1 MALWDDLLAEYE
13 QRQAERD
20 PAVGPSDARVLVPG
34 KGCVRQLA
42 YRSQRVPATDPEPE
56 HRTRAAI
63 IGEAIHAQVATAR
76 RATHWALVEFQVTPP
91 GFPRA
96 GRLDGYTA
104 GEVNDLKTVS
114 SRVYAGVLE
123 LGKARPGDGRQ
134 AELYALALAELGH
147 EVHTL
152 SVTYVNRE
160 TGEDFTDS
168 WSWDADAAWRT
179 AIAMYRVIDA
189 ASLPPA
195 ELGRAARLPHDRP
208 CDGCPWRTACWGT
221 LSAAP
226 VDVVTPAPAD
236 VAAAARELKAALSAR
251 AELEERIEQLRHE
264 VGAAHGM
271 RFEDEEG
278 IVREI
283 RWSSGRPPG
292 EGGALDQGRARAL
305 LEYHGEQPPTLGTAP
320 RLSMPAVR

>member
-13 QRQAERD
+13 RGQAERD

-42 YRSQRVPATDPEPE
+42 YRTQRVPATDPEPE

-76 RATHWALVEFQVTPP
+76 RAAGWAMVEADVTPP

-96 GRLDGYTA
+96 GRLDGYEA
-104 GEVNDLKTVS
+104 GRLDDLKTVS
-114 SRVYAGVLE
+114 SRVFARVLE
-123 LGKARPGDGRQ
+123 LGKARPED
-134 AELYALALAELGH
+134 ALQLDPYGLAVVALGLPL
-147 EVHTL
+147 HTL
-152 SVTYVNRE
+152 SITYVNRDN
-160 TGEDFTDS
+160 GEDFTDS
-168 WSWDADAAWRT
+168 WSWDPESAWRT

-189 ASLPPA
+189 AAKPSA
-195 ELGRAARLPHDRP
+195 ELGRAARTPHGRP

-221 LSAAP
+221 LSLTP
-226 VDVVTPAPAD
+226 EDVVTPAPVD
-236 VAAAARELKAALSAR
+236 VAAAARELKAALGQR
-251 AELEERIEQLRHE
+251 AELEERIERLRHE

-271 RFEDEEG
+271 RFEDQEG
-278 IVREI
+278 IMREI

-305 LEYHGEQPPTLGTAP
+305 LEYHGELSPTLGTAP